1 MIKVKLFGF
10 DRSAHMKELHRSGR
24 YLGTSRIGQWNS
36 SDQKRLRMNEIR
48 SKNSLDKSSRGYGSE
63 YQMRLTNRR
72 LLHNKFQSQSGYLY
86 ILEFPASIKVG
97 FSKNYEGRISY
108 LGGKI
113 LEVVAGPTNDLADLE
128 FDILV
133 KFQDYTLLSSDGS
146 RYTEFMDKK
155 ISKEVIKFV
164 NDIVKKSKNL
174 SIIK

>member
-1 MIKVKLFGF
+1 
-10 DRSAHMKELHRSGR
+10 
-24 YLGTSRIGQWNS
+24 
-36 SDQKRLRMNEIR
+36 
-48 SKNSLDKSSRGYGSE
+48 
-63 YQMRLTNRR
+63 MRLTNRR
-72 LLHNKFQSQSGYLY
+72 LLHNKFQSQSGYFY

-133 KFQDYTLLSSDGS
+133 KFQDCTLLSSDGS

-164 NDIVKKSKNL
+164 NSTVKKSKNL